1 MNVVENL
8 KPDVQKYLR
17 LRKVFRTIEIL
28 CLAALFIVLLYSD
41 GENLTEIIICVAV
54 VVIIPEAFLAI
65 QRLGVKTSI
74 KYARLLEE
82 TDLDFY
88 SKQKDEAEKIKEELV
103 SQETNPSLT
112 VESLK
117 IIEREKLN
125 SGWVSN
131 RIKYYK
137 FLCDNLQETLEQLNK
152 MKRLVNY

>member
-137 FLCDNLQETLEQLNK
+137 FLCDNLQGTLEQLNK